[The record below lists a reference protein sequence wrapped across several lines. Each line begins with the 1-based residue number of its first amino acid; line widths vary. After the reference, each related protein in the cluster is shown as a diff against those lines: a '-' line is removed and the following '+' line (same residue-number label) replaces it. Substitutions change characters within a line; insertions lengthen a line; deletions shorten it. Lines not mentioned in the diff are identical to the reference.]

1 MDTFLTVI
9 YIIFAIIGI
18 LVLSPFIKTG
28 FLILKA
34 CFLYFVWCLNV
45 MINFICTISFIVFIA
60 LIIYAMIKNDG
71 IKLEEEKYFPEHP
84 VNSNHENSSTDSK
97 Q

>member
-9 YIIFAIIGI
+9 YIIFAIIAI

-34 CFLYFVWCLNV
+34 CCLYFVWCLNV
-45 MINFICTISFIVFIA
+45 MINFVGTVGLVIFIA

-71 IKLEEEKYFPEHP
+71 IKLEEEKYFPEQP
-84 VNSNHENSSTDSK
+84 VNNNYKNSSTDSK